1 MVETSNVGETTRSP
15 YPIADQEGSLAD
27 DQKRRHVL
35 TGFPDAAIHFQRALE
50 DNRLRIALDHGL
62 SAIELRSLFRI
73 ALIGSMT
80 PKQLAEDL
88 SLSSA
93 AITGLST
100 RLVSSGMLRR
110 IEHPRDRRSLW
121 LELTDAGH
129 ATMAGIHADFDAMVT
144 DATAELGE
152 QDLEIAT
159 ASLREVTRAIRVRLA
174 APEEPDGVRSEQPSD
189 RR

>member
-1 MVETSNVGETTRSP
+1 MVETSNDGQTTRLR

-27 DQKRRHVL
+27 DQKRRHIL

-110 IEHPRDRRSLW
+110 VEHPRDRRSLW
-121 LELTDAGH
+121 LELTEAGH
-129 ATMAGIHADFDAMVT
+129 TTMAEIHTDFNSMVT
-144 DATAELGE
+144 DATGELGE

-174 APEEPDGVRSEQPSD
+174 APEEPDGVRSEQATD